1 MGKGKILKGT
11 KTEREGRENG
21 TEKARGLWK
30 AALPPLLADWQTGLQ
45 RPHHTEPT
53 CRTHLALPTPLDE
66 VTAGP
71 QPYLH
76 SGHIPAQGA
85 GSAPS

>member
-1 MGKGKILKGT
+1 MKKSKSPV
-11 KTEREGRENG
+11 EGCPASPAGR
-21 TEKARGLWK
+21 
-30 AALPPLLADWQTGLQ
+30 LADWQTGLQ

-66 VTAGP
+66 VTTGP